1 MPLFRIDLRQLFQ
14 FVDRLITQCLDI
26 VKSAL
31 KVGVTLLVDA
41 IDVYHHTVNIGD
53 RVWVVQFDILE

>member
-1 MPLFRIDLRQLFQ
+1 MALFCIDLRQLLQ
-14 FVDRLITQCLDI
+14 LVDRLIAQRLDFI
-26 VKSAL
+26 KCVL

-41 IDVYHHTVNIGD
+41 IYVYHHTVNIGD